1 MDISESMLENCAN
14 LLQSIDPSKYT
25 LKIGNIFN
33 PDEVKLFCSEIK
45 FDNIVSMWVLCYAET
60 YEILA
65 SFFAT
70 CKELLKPN
78 GKLFLVF
85 SNESIIDFNKES
97 HEKQKIKCVTH
108 RIIRKEDD
116 HAISSVNFTNL
127 QTGEEFEA
135 VDRIWKKNTIRR
147 ALEETGFE
155 ILKLSPLEIDPK
167 VLENQYTPDYFAEA
181 TDEIGLYYCALAI
194 SR

>member
-1 MDISESMLENCAN
+1 M
-14 LLQSIDPSKYT
+14 
-25 LKIGNIFN
+25 
-33 PDEVKLFCSEIK
+33 
-45 FDNIVSMWVLCYAET
+45 
-60 YEILA
+60 
-65 SFFAT
+65 
-70 CKELLKPN
+70 
-78 GKLFLVF
+78 
-85 SNESIIDFNKES
+85 
-97 HEKQKIKCVTH
+97 TH